1 VNLVVRYRAHT
12 MIPLQNLDQQHI
24 GFLLP
29 AGLPADF
36 TSAVGQW
43 EGDCVFMALPTKPEL
58 FDDPAFRVLADHK
71 DAGEH
76 RIAVINDGST
86 ISVLATA
93 PTGAQLFV
101 RLPASTPGAWGTR
114 VATTD
119 TQMGYA
125 VRVTKRNA

>member
-1 VNLVVRYRAHT
+1 
-12 MIPLQNLDQQHI
+12 MIPLQNLDQEHI

-43 EGDCVFMALPTKPEL
+43 EGDCVFIALPTKPEL
-58 FDDPAFRVLADHK
+58 FEDPAFRVLADHK

-76 RIAVINDGST
+76 RISVRNDGST
-86 ISVLATA
+86 IFVLATA
-93 PTGAQLFV
+93 PTGARLFV
-101 RLPASTPGAWGTR
+101 RLPASVLGAWDTG
-114 VATTD
+114 VAATD

-125 VRVTKRNA
+125 VRVTKRSA